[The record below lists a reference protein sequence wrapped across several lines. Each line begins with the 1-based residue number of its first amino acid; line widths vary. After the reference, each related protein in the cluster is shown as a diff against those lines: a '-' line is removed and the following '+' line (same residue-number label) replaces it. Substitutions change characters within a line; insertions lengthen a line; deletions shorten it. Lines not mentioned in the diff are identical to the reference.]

1 MPFIQVTSVM
11 IARVVVEE
19 VGYDSGGWCG
29 RCGCGEVVV
38 GEEHAGEYLVGYWF
52 DRFIWRNDSPNRET
66 VLCMVVYERV
76 YNNVSI
82 LRR

>member
-38 GEEHAGEYLVGYWF
+38 GEEYDVECLVGYRIDQF
-52 DRFIWRNDSPNRET
+52 
-66 VLCMVVYERV
+66 V
-76 YNNVSI
+76 
-82 LRR
+82 